1 MKITKLVVGFDLV
14 NEEDFT
20 PKLKEFLP
28 LLFKDA
34 ENGPLPLIFHAG
46 ESVDNINENLYDAIL
61 LGTKRIGHGFNLALH
76 PHLQELVKQ
85 RQICIECCPVSNL
98 ILGYTLDLRCHPV
111 RAFLHQG
118 IPVSISPDDPG
129 FYDYEGVVLD
139 YVYAFLAWELDLAD
153 LKKLCLNSLE
163 FASISA

>member
-1 MKITKLVVGFDLV
+1 
-14 NEEDFT
+14 
-20 PKLKEFLP
+20 LP
-28 LLFKDA
+28 LV
-34 ENGPLPLIFHAG
+34 FHAG
-46 ESVDNINENLYDAIL
+46 ESVDAANENLFDALL

-85 RQICIECCPVSNL
+85 RQVCIECCPVSNL

-129 FYDYEGVVLD
+129 FFDYEGVTLD

-163 FASISA
+163 FASISAEEKAKILPLFNEKWTQFCEFVKSKY